1 VSSPNQRKWLLS
13 PELRSQ
19 LAAQHQPVRW
29 IYWADLFLTC
39 GLAWALFVVSY
50 RAPFG
55 SMLYVVSSLAD
66 ILVFLRA
73 GYFMHELAH
82 RSDRELPGFSVAWN
96 LLVGIPILLPSMMM
110 LAHMDHHRP
119 MAYGTEK
126 DPEYAPIS
134 RWTRLRMVQSV
145 FGFGMVPLLLPL
157 RFGLLGPLS
166 LLHPKMRDHVVR
178 KFSTVDINA
187 AYNRPPPEGAE
198 RAVWLWQEIAC
209 TAFTWGALLAT
220 GLGWLGLYVHVHR
233 FVIMSASLMVNQ
245 WRTIVIHRY
254 AGTGDPMVGSLQ
266 VQDTVTF
273 GGSAL
278 LTGVIAPLGSRYHA
292 LHHELPTVPYHA
304 LPGIHRELLDVAE
317 YRSTFSPGVV
327 RSWWRALQA
336 R

>member
-1 VSSPNQRKWLLS
+1 MP

-19 LAAQHQPVRW
+19 LAAEHQPVRW
-29 IYWADLFLTC
+29 IYWLDLLVTC
-39 GLAWALFVVSY
+39 ALAWWLFWVSC

-55 SMLYVVSSLAD
+55 SWLYVTSSVAD

-82 RSDRELPGFSVAWN
+82 RSERELPGFSLAWN

-119 MAYGTEK
+119 TAYGTDK
-126 DPEYAPIS
+126 DPEYAPIAGWS
-134 RWTRLRMVQSV
+134 RFRMVQSV
-145 FGFGMVPLLLPL
+145 LGFGMVPLLLPI

-166 LLHPKMRDHVVR
+166 LLHPKLRDHVVR

-187 AYNRPPPEGAE
+187 AYNRPQPAGGE
-198 RAVWLWQEIAC
+198 RPVWLWQEIAC
-209 TAFTWGALLAT
+209 TVFTWAALIAT
-220 GLGWLGLYVHVHR
+220 GLGWLGLYVHLHR
-233 FVIMSASLMVNQ
+233 FVIMSGSLMVNQ

-254 AGTGDPMVGSLQ
+254 AGTGEPMVGSSQ

-273 GGSAL
+273 GGGAL
-278 LTGVIAPLGSRYHA
+278 STGIVAPLGSRYHA

-304 LPGIHRELLDVAE
+304 LPSIHRQLLEMDD
-317 YRSTFSPGVV
+317 YRRTFSPGVA
-327 RSWWRALQA
+327 RTWMRMLQA